1 MEFRNLKDIGF
12 DTLYGSF
19 ERAFADY
26 EIKFDKEEVRSM
38 LIRRGYNPELSFAAF
53 DRGEIVA
60 FTLNGTGTFNGLPTA
75 YDTGTGTVMEYRGL
89 GLAGKIFSHS
99 IPFLKEAGIRQYVL
113 EVLQNNQKAIA
124 LYRRMNFAITREF
137 DCFRQS
143 IAAITDPTGKNE
155 RPDCTIKP
163 VTGDF
168 ISLSEEFCDFEASWQ
183 NSAESIERGLS
194 QLTCIGAFI
203 NGTEPAGFCV
213 FDALTGDL
221 TRIAVKPTLRRRGIG
236 SQLLRGAID
245 RIKSD
250 SIKVLNITSDN
261 HSLPR
266 FLTGKN
272 IILASRQYE
281 MILQL

>member
-12 DTLYGSF
+12 DTVYCSF

-26 EIKFDKEEVRSM
+26 AIKFDKEEVRSM

-75 YDTGTGTVMEYRGL
+75 YDTGTGTVKEYRGL
-89 GLAGKIFSHS
+89 GLAGQIFSHS

-124 LYRRMNFAITREF
+124 LYRRMNFAVTREF

-143 IAAITDPTGKNE
+143 IAAITDPAGKNE
-155 RPDCTIKP
+155 CPDCTIKP

-168 ISLSEEFCDFEASWQ
+168 IGLCEEFCDFEASWQ
-183 NSAESIERGLS
+183 NSSESIERGQS
-194 QLTCIGAFI
+194 QLTCLGAFI
-203 NGTEPAGFCV
+203 NGVEPAGYCV
-213 FDALTGDL
+213 FDELTGDL

-236 SQLLRGAID
+236 TQLLRSAVY
-245 RIKSD
+245 RIKAD

-261 HSLPR
+261 RSLPP
-266 FLTGKN
+266 FLSSKN
-272 IILASRQYE
+272 ITLASRQFE
-281 MILQL
+281 MTLQL